1 MSALVIHAD
10 VVTALADVP
19 ENTYDAVLCDPPYG
33 LSFMGKRWD
42 YDVPDADLWR
52 AVLRVCKPG
61 AALIAFS
68 GTRTYH
74 RTVVQIEDAGWEI
87 RDQIAWMYGSGF
99 PKSLDVSKAMDK
111 VAGHWRGRA
120 GAVSSENSAMGG
132 PNYERTPKGGAITA
146 AAAAAAA
153 AAGYGTALK
162 PAYEPAV
169 LARKP
174 LDGTVAANVAR
185 WGTGAIAIDASRVGY
200 VDDADQAAAAA
211 AQRLCHDQNAGR
223 TAYGDFTNGPASLQP
238 YLDKQHMGRWPANV
252 ILDAEAGAALDAVAG
267 DRKSGIAV
275 TRNGGGGH
283 IYTGLSGAAS
293 DGFATAPRPDSGYA
307 DDGGASRFFYCA
319 KASRE
324 ERNLGCDDIQRR
336 TAAEMTDSKDGQARL
351 DSPRTGAGR
360 TGGARNHHPTVKPV
374 DLMRYL
380 ARLIMPP
387 TPGRMLVPFAGSGSE
402 MIGALLAGWPDV
414 TGIEREAEYAAIA
427 RARVALAAANPRA
440 FEAECE
446 RAAKADARQL
456 DMFGRTGT

>member
-1 MSALVIHAD
+1 MKGTVLHGD
-10 VVTALADVP
+10 VVSMLADVS
-19 ENTYDAVLCDPPYG
+19 ENTFDAVLCDPPYG

-99 PKSLDVSKAMDK
+99 PKSLDVSKAIDAK
-111 VAGHWRGRA
+111 A
-120 GAVSSENSAMGG
+120 GAVRPVVGRAKGAANGSVVGLGQLPSMRSEYDATSA
-132 PNYERTPKGGAITA
+132 ASA
-146 AAAAAAA
+146 ASAAW
-153 AAGYGTALK
+153 AGFGTALK

-174 LDGTVAANVAR
+174 LDGTVASNVER
-185 WGTGAIAIDASRVGY
+185 WGVGALHIDASRVGY
-200 VDDADQAAAAA
+200 EDEADQAAAAA

-252 ILDAEAGAALDAVAG
+252 ILDEAAGEALDAQAG
-267 DRKSGIAV
+267 ERPGMS
-275 TRNGGGGH
+275 GGGAGARD
-283 IYTGLSGAAS
+283 LSMFGV
-293 DGFATAPRPDSGYA
+293 GGITRPETVRGDT
-307 DDGGASRFFYCA
+307 GGASRFFYCA

-324 ERNLGCDDIQRR
+324 ERELGTGALPHRS
-336 TAAEMTDSKDGQARL
+336 AAEMTGSQDGAARL

-387 TPGRMLVPFAGSGSE
+387 TPGRILVPFAGSGSE
-402 MIGALLAGWPDV
+402 MIGAILAGWHDV
-414 TGIEREAEYAAIA
+414 TGIEREAEYVEIA

-440 FEAECE
+440 FDPEAV
-446 RAAKADARQL
+446 KAPKANARQTDL
-456 DMFGRTGT
+456 FGRTGT